1 MLEAK
6 FARHLLLIGT
16 DIIPQNRTVQ
26 LDRELSQILRSRN
39 WKPIIS

>member
-6 FARHLLLIGT
+6 FARYLLLIGT

-26 LDRELSQILRSRN
+26 LDRELNQILRSLD
-39 WKPIIS
+39 WKLIIS